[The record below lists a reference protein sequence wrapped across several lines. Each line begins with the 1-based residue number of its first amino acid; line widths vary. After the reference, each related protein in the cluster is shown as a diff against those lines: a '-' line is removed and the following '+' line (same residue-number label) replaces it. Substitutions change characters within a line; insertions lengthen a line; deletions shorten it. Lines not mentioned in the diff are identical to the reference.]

1 VEYFFSTASDPEHP
15 FILFGMLHVALI
27 VWVAFCGWLIIRQG
41 MKGDDK
47 IRRQLRTLLIFLF
60 LLWEV
65 EWQGWFLVTDTW
77 TAQRALPLHLCSI
90 MIWVSIYGLVTRQ
103 RFAMALMYF
112 FGIAGAI
119 QAIIT
124 PDAIYAFPHFRFMNT
139 WFSHSLLVIAGLW
152 VVFVEGYR
160 PVLSDVWKCF
170 LTIHI
175 YAIPVY
181 FVNMSLG
188 SNYLYVGAKP
198 ETASIMDFFPEW
210 PWYFFI
216 LQSLLLFIMLGM
228 YLPFRRQGEVA
239 STVIPT
245 WD

>member
-1 VEYFFSTASDPEHP
+1 MEYFFSTAADPEHP
-15 FILFGMLHVALI
+15 FILFGMAHFALF
-27 VWVAFCGWLIIRQG
+27 VWVAVCGWFVIRLG
-41 MKGDDK
+41 MKGDDAR
-47 IRRQLRTLLIFLF
+47 RRQLRTLLIVLF

-65 EWQGWFLVTDTW
+65 EWQGWYLVTDTW

-90 MIWVSIYGLVTRQ
+90 MVWVSIYGLVTRR
-103 RFAMALMYF
+103 RFVMALMYF

-139 WFSHSLLVIAGLW
+139 WFSHSLLVISGLW

-160 PVLSDVWKCF
+160 PVLSDVWKC
-170 LTIHI
+170 LIAIHI

-181 FVNMSLG
+181 FVNKALG

-198 ETASIMDFFPEW
+198 ETASLLDFFPEW
-210 PWYFFI
+210 PGYFFF
-216 LQSLLLFIMLGM
+216 LQGLLAIIMMGM
-228 YLPFRRQGEVA
+228 YLPFRKQA
-239 STVIPT
+239 AQTNMAAA
-245 WD
+245 